1 MAAKKGLGK
10 GLDSLI
16 SGSNDYDLDV
26 SRETI
31 VSININSIEPNREQ
45 PRSKFEEDSLDE
57 LASSIKQHGVFQP
70 LLVKKCPNDR
80 YKIIAGERRWR
91 AARIAGL
98 KELPVVI
105 KDYTPDQEFI
115 IALLENIQ
123 REGLNSI
130 EEAIAYQ
137 RLINEYHLKQ
147 DDIAEQVSKSRTAIT
162 NALRLLKLDKRVQ
175 DMIIEDMI
183 SAGHARPLLAIED
196 KEQQYKLAMQIF
208 DEKLS
213 VRDTEKL
220 VRKIVSTKT
229 VKERNTQIKVNDI
242 LYKNHIEKMKFA
254 LGSKVE
260 VQNKENGKGK
270 IVIEFNSNDD
280 FERIYEVITGSNEQ

>member
-16 SGSNDYDLDV
+16 SYNNDDYDIDV

-31 VSININSIEPNREQ
+31 VSININNIEPNRDQ
-45 PRSKFEEDSLDE
+45 PRNKFEEDSLEE

-70 LLVKKCPNDR
+70 LLVKKSGNDR

-91 AARIAGL
+91 AARLAGL

-105 KDYTPDQEFI
+105 KDYSPDQEFI

-130 EEAIAYQ
+130 EEALAYQ
-137 RLINEYHLKQ
+137 RLINEYKLKQ
-147 DDIAEQVSKSRTAIT
+147 DDIAEKVSKSRTAIT
-162 NALRLLKLDKRVQ
+162 NSLRLLKLDKRVQ
-175 DMIIEDMI
+175 DMVVDDNI

-196 KEQQYKLAMQIF
+196 KEEQYRIAQQIF
-208 DEKLS
+208 DERLS
-213 VRDTEKL
+213 VRETEKL
-220 VRKIVSTKT
+220 VRKLIGA
-229 VKERNTQIKVNDI
+229 KEAKAKKNGVNNDI
-242 LYKNHIEKMKFA
+242 LYKNHIEKMRFT

-260 VQNKENGKGK
+260 VQSKENGKGK
-270 IVIEFNSNDD
+270 IVIEFSSNEE
-280 FERIYEVITGSNEQ
+280 FERLFDIITGSAQ

>member
-16 SGSNDYDLDV
+16 SYNNDDYDIDV

-31 VSININSIEPNREQ
+31 VSININNIEPNRDQ
-45 PRSKFEEDSLDE
+45 PRNKFEEDSLEE

-70 LLVKKCPNDR
+70 LLVKKSENDR

-91 AARIAGL
+91 AARLAGL

-105 KDYTPDQEFI
+105 KDYSPDQEFI

-130 EEAIAYQ
+130 EEALAYQ
-137 RLINEYHLKQ
+137 RLINEYKLKQ
-147 DDIAEQVSKSRTAIT
+147 DDIAEKVSKSRTAIT
-162 NALRLLKLDKRVQ
+162 NSLRLLKLDKRVQ
-175 DMIIEDMI
+175 DMVVDDNI

-196 KEQQYKLAMQIF
+196 KEEQYRIAQQIF
-208 DEKLS
+208 DERLS
-213 VRDTEKL
+213 VRETEKL
-220 VRKIVSTKT
+220 VRKIIGTKT
-229 VKERNTQIKVNDI
+229 TNSNRNTKNNDI
-242 LYKNHIEKMKFA
+242 LYKNHIEKMRFT
-254 LGSKVE
+254 LGSKVD
-260 VQNKENGKGK
+260 VQSKENGKGK
-270 IVIEFNSNDD
+270 IVIEFSSNEE
-280 FERIYEVITGSNEQ
+280 FERLFDIITGSAQ